1 MDNVIRKKRYKLNT
15 IFGLSQTIVSMI
27 CGLILPRLILSTYGS
42 SVNGLINSIT
52 NLLGFISLFD
62 MGIGATVQA
71 ALYKPIADNNQ
82 NQINK
87 VYSYARKFYRFIS
100 LILFIYV
107 IVLCVILP
115 IKFNSQYEPIFTI
128 LLIIALSLTS
138 LGTYYFGNVNSIL
151 LRAEQQG
158 YIYFSLQII
167 TTILNTILC
176 FIEVK
181 LGLSI
186 QLVKITTSIIY
197 LLRPIGMYLYI
208 KYKYKDIKI
217 VSTKGENVLPEKWG
231 GFTQHIAAYILG
243 QTDILLL
250 TFFATLEDV
259 SIYSVYYLITNTAI
273 YKLLDGL
280 LAGDTPLLGSYL
292 AQGDLEQTKKF
303 YYKKEFI
310 IHTISTIV
318 YSVTACLLVPFI
330 KLYTRNVTDANYNQ
344 PLFAILM
351 VIQSICWLLR
361 SFYYELLYAKGE
373 FKKTQWV
380 ALLEALINVIVSLIF
395 VNWLGLIGVAIGTIV
410 SLIYRIICFLF
421 YNYKILGKKVILSFL
436 KNIIIDMLI
445 FLSIV
450 GMYQF
455 VKFDA
460 ANYFMWVLSGIMMLG
475 IALGVSIVV
484 NVILNYNNVKKI
496 CISLILKLKR

>member
-1 MDNVIRKKRYKLNT
+1 MDNEIRKKRYKLNT
-15 IFGLSQTIVSMI
+15 IFGLSQTIVSMV

-42 SVNGLINSIT
+42 SVNGLINSIS
-52 NLLGFISLFD
+52 NLLSFISLFD

-71 ALYKPIADNNQ
+71 ALYKPIAEDNQ
-82 NQINK
+82 EQINK

-100 LILFIYV
+100 LILLIYV
-107 IVLCVILP
+107 IVLCVVLP
-115 IKFNSQYEPIFTI
+115 IKFQSEYEPIFTI
-128 LLIIALSLTS
+128 FLIIALSLTS

-167 TTILNTILC
+167 TTILNTVLC
-176 FIEVK
+176 FVEIK

-186 QLVKITTSIIY
+186 QVVKLTTSIIY

-208 KYKYKDIKI
+208 KHKYKEIKI
-217 VSTKGENVLPEKWG
+217 VSTRGENVLPEKWG

-243 QTDILLL
+243 QTDVLLL

-259 SIYSVYYLITNTAI
+259 SIYSVYFLITNTAI

-292 AQGDLEQTKKF
+292 AQGDLDRTKNF

-310 IHTISTIV
+310 IHFIASVV

-330 KLYTRNVTDANYNQ
+330 MLYTNNVTDANYEQ
-344 PLFAILM
+344 PIFAMLM
-351 VIQSICWLLR
+351 VGQSICWLFR

-373 FKKTQWV
+373 FKKTQWW
-380 ALLEALINVIVSLIF
+380 ALLEAAINVVVSLIF

-410 SLIYRIICFLF
+410 SLTYRIIYFLF
-421 YNYKILGKKVILSFL
+421 YNSKIIGNKVFFKFF
-436 KNIIIDMLI
+436 KNIFVDALI
-445 FLSIV
+445 FVSVIAL
-450 GMYQF
+450 YQL
-455 VKFDA
+455 VKFETP
-460 ANYFMWVLSGIMMLG
+460 NYLMWGLEGLMMVG
-475 IALGVSIVV
+475 IALVFAIVF
-484 NVILNYNNVKKI
+484 NCIFNFKEVKKI
-496 CISLILKLKR
+496 IINLISKLKK